1 MTHCLNL
8 TYRDGCLISKYV
20 FCLHE
25 SHIGE
30 IFKMAIPLDKE
41 GNDRRQKLSKS
52 KYRLDDSERKLPR
65 PIVFWSENEKDAFRR
80 NKVVQTRYY
89 MLLDDIEIQQRSSEK
104 SIRHEAHKIRQRYK
118 TDIVYPND
126 NGSCTGLSDVTNTS
140 ENVPNKSENKG
151 KLHGSDSM
159 TDQETWADV
168 PKRCVI
174 TKIRQS
180 NVKFSVSDEFI
191 PDAYANGIEQVKKS
205 TDISTQHKG
214 LKVRSQSASQGRS
227 MKYISDSNDCRSKSA
242 MLKVH
247 GIPYSD
253 EDQISSH
260 KTIKSQRNALNKNTK
275 YERQV
280 RKPNSI
286 FFDRSQAAYQ
296 LRKELQRQAKKR
308 QHGVVKVAYT
318 MEDALREERDK
329 LSESSKKVAEY
340 LQKLEIDQRNMK
352 INEWTTKTI
361 EPVLT

>member
-1 MTHCLNL
+1 M
-8 TYRDGCLISKYV
+8 
-20 FCLHE
+20 
-25 SHIGE
+25 
-30 IFKMAIPLDKE
+30 MAIPLDKE
-41 GNDRRQKLSKS
+41 GNDRRQKSSKS

-89 MLLDDIEIQQRSSEK
+89 MLLDDIDIQQRSSEK

-118 TDIVYPND
+118 TDIVYPSD
-126 NGSCTGLSDVTNTS
+126 NGSCSGLSDVTNTS
-140 ENVPNKSENKG
+140 EKFPNKSENKG
-151 KLHGSDSM
+151 KLHISDSM

-168 PKRCVI
+168 PKRGVI

-180 NVKFSVSDEFI
+180 NFNVKFSVSDEFI
-191 PDAYANGIEQVKKS
+191 PDAYANSTEQVKKS

-247 GIPYSD
+247 DIPYSD

-260 KTIKSQRNALNKNTK
+260 KTIKSKRNAINENMK
-275 YERQV
+275 YERPAK
-280 RKPNSI
+280 KPNSL
-286 FFDRSQAAYQ
+286 FFDRSQAAYE
-296 LRKELQRQAKKR
+296 LRQELQRLAKIRK
-308 QHGVVKVAYT
+308 HSVVKVAYT

-340 LQKLEIDQRNMK
+340 LQKLEIDQHNMK

-361 EPVLT
+361 EPVIT